1 MLCSTPSLTFL
12 PWLGQF
18 SLIKETGHISSISK
32 LGNCSKNAKCNLLQS
47 IFRFCAQCWGL
58 VFSHFW
64 DKHFHHIPPSQC
76 RGDEKAKRSTN
87 TKIKQRLELD
97 CLKSTLILPICHF
110 LFLIIWLE
118 WCLLVHSERSN
129 WEQNRWAS
137 AASCCKEQKGITH
150 AISVLSRP
158 GAPCKQKKPSKF
170 GSKLEVWA
178 AAIPANSGLLELF
191 LSLKET
197 EMSGE

>member
-1 MLCSTPSLTFL
+1 MWNCLGHQENRGTKPGHYESISNRCSCNMLCSTPSLTFL

-150 AISVLSRP
+150 AI
-158 GAPCKQKKPSKF
+158 
-170 GSKLEVWA
+170 
-178 AAIPANSGLLELF
+178 
-191 LSLKET
+191 
-197 EMSGE
+197 